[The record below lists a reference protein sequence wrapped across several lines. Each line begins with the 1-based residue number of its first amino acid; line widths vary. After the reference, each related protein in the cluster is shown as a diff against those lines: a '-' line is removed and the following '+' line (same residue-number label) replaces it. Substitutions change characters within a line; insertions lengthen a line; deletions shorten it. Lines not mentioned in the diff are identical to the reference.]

1 MPEVIAVF
9 IPIIFFI
16 VFGLVITLAIY
27 FKSREKQMM
36 IEKGLSTEQMF
47 ELLHSR
53 DKERKNGYY
62 LLKGGIITVFLVA
75 FGIIGNIVDRIFF
88 FGYKYWEDGTKYW
101 DNEPVYSVW
110 FTFLGLGIG
119 AIVAHFVARKVELKE
134 NAQK

>member
-1 MPEVIAVF
+1 MPEVVAVF

-16 VFGLVITLAIY
+16 VAGLIITLALY

-47 ELLHSR
+47 ELLR
-53 DKERKNGYY
+53 TREIVKRNGYY
-62 LLKGGIITVFLVA
+62 LLKGGIIMLFLVA
-75 FGIIGNIVDRIFF
+75 FGIIGNTIDRIYF

-119 AIVAHFVARKVELKE
+119 AIVAHFVARKVHVKE
-134 NAQK
+134 SAQK

>member
-9 IPIIFFI
+9 IPIIF
-16 VFGLVITLAIY
+16 VVVTGLVITLAIF
-27 FKSREKQMM
+27 FKSKEKQMM

-53 DKERKNGYY
+53 EKERKNGYY
-62 LLKGGIITVFLVA
+62 LLKGGIIVVFLVA
-75 FGIIGNIVDRIFF
+75 FGIIGNLIDRVYF
-88 FGYKYWEDGTKYW
+88 FGYRTWVDGTKYW

-119 AIVAHFVARKVELKE
+119 AIVAHFAAKKVESKE
-134 NAQK
+134 NKQN

>member
-1 MPEVIAVF
+1 MPEVVAVF

-16 VFGLVITLAIY
+16 VAGLIITLALY

-47 ELLHSR
+47 ELLR
-53 DKERKNGYY
+53 TREIVKKNGYY
-62 LLKGGIITVFLVA
+62 LLKGGIIMLFLVA
-75 FGIIGNIVDRIFF
+75 FGIIGNTIDRIYF

-119 AIVAHFVARKVELKE
+119 AIVAHFVARKVQVKE
-134 NAQK
+134 SAQK

>member
-16 VFGLVITLAIY
+16 VVGLVITLAIY

-47 ELLHSR
+47 ELLHTR
-53 DKERKNGYY
+53 EKERKNGYF
-62 LLKGGIITVFLVA
+62 LLKGGIIMVFLITL
-75 FGIIGNIVDRIFF
+75 GIIGNIIDRVYF
-88 FGYKYWEDGTKYW
+88 FGYRTWEDGTKYW
-101 DNEPVYSVW
+101 DSEPVYTVW

-134 NAQK
+134 NGQK